1 MISRRFVVA
10 TMIRSLGITGI
21 SGCPLAVE
29 VAIIAGLQTTNIV
42 GLGDNTIKVAKERL
56 LSEKHQADKRAMLV
70 AGSSSS
76 LVQDL
81 RAEFVQLA
89 ITDGHVLKD
98 IASSLYVCHETVKRL
113 GKG

>member
-1 MISRRFVVA
+1 MSLTISNNVYDFHSNRYKE
-10 TMIRSLGITGI
+10 IIE
-21 SGCPLAVE
+21 LAVE
-29 VAIIAGLQTTNIV
+29 VAI
-42 GLGDNTIKVAKERL
+42 
-56 LSEKHQADKRAMLV
+56 V

-76 LVQDL
+76 LVRDL
-81 RAEFVQLA
+81 RSEFVQLA